1 MIISF
6 LKEAHIHVLMY
17 GTHLYGNM
25 HTPYPYEH
33 FQEVGPPDLEI
44 EEITVS
50 TLMPRD
56 ISSTTERITALS
68 YQINLEN

>member
-1 MIISF
+1 
-6 LKEAHIHVLMY
+6 MY

-25 HTPYPYEH
+25 HTPYSYEH

-44 EEITVS
+44 DEITVS
-50 TLMPRD
+50 TLLPRD